1 MKSIYLDVLIVLNI
15 YVNYFLLRATAKFT
29 HTPLKTIRC
38 IISSVIGSLF
48 SLTILLP
55 AGNFLIPLAIKL
67 GAAVVIVGMAFGVKD
82 KKHTLKLILTEE
94 NTMNIFKKNNEKK
107 TTQKLPMTG
116 KVRKGFR
123 AYCAVIA
130 AATLVCGMS
139 VTAFAASDPIT
150 VVNNLSDFI
159 FGLIRAI
166 GLILL
171 GFGIVQVGLSLKS
184 HDPSQR
190 ANGFLTLAGG
200 IIITFAKEILTL
212 ITG

>member
-1 MKSIYLDVLIVLNI
+1 
-15 YVNYFLLRATAKFT
+15 
-29 HTPLKTIRC
+29 
-38 IISSVIGSLF
+38 
-48 SLTILLP
+48 
-55 AGNFLIPLAIKL
+55 
-67 GAAVVIVGMAFGVKD
+67 
-82 KKHTLKLILTEE
+82 
-94 NTMNIFKKNNEKK
+94 MNIFKKNNEKK
-107 TTQKLPMTG
+107 TTQKLHMTG
-116 KVRKGFR
+116 KVQKGFR

-159 FGLIRAI
+159 F

>member
-1 MKSIYLDVLIVLNI
+1 MNNPKQTNNHKPTRIYKVM
-15 YVNYFLLRATAKFT
+15 
-29 HTPLKTIRC
+29 
-38 IISSVIGSLF
+38 
-48 SLTILLP
+48 ILL
-55 AGNFLIPLAIKL
+55 
-67 GAAVVIVGMAFGVKD
+67 AAM
-82 KKHTLKLILTEE
+82 ILTSALC
-94 NTMNIFKKNNEKK
+94 F
-107 TTQKLPMTG
+107 TT
-116 KVRKGFR
+116 V
-123 AYCAVIA
+123 YA
-130 AATLVCGMS
+130 AD
-139 VTAFAASDPIT
+139 DPLQ

-200 IIITFAKEILTL
+200 VIITFAKEILNL